1 MNIEN
6 SQNLLSVIIQS
17 VSNIGIKL
25 EKDTKR
31 TRSQNVWVEQGT
43 KKNSH
48 WLFTKD
54 VKSIFP
60 YYKLKTEKK
69 TRFMQRK

>member
-25 EKDTKR
+25 EKDTK
-31 TRSQNVWVEQGT
+31 EQE
-43 KKNSH
+43 
-48 WLFTKD
+48 
-54 VKSIFP
+54 VKMS
-60 YYKLKTEKK
+60 E
-69 TRFMQRK
+69 